1 MFDIEPGR
9 YGFYVWTAYG
19 LSTLVF
25 LILIVSALRHAARW
39 RKKAQDLGWSG
50 K

>member
-1 MFDIEPGR
+1 MLDLDAGK

-19 LSTLVF
+19 VTAVV
-25 LILIVSALRHAARW
+25 LIVLVAASLRHAARW
-39 RKKAQDLGWSG
+39 RKKAKELGWG